1 MVIEPSVVHS
11 LLALFHLPF
20 LMEVVVAT
28 AASLLRLTICRTH
41 ASGYGELAFLEDAA
55 LSGLLGT
62 TEDSGGTFPAGSRA
76 FLIPFTF

>member
-1 MVIEPSVVHS
+1 MVIVPSVVHS

-28 AASLLRLTICRTH
+28 AACLLGLTICRTH

-55 LSGLLGT
+55 LFRLLGT
-62 TEDSGGTFPAGSRA
+62 TEDPGGTFPAGSRA